1 MAAVAAFLGLAQSA
15 AGSSSSTAVDAR
27 LAGGAVVPTA
37 TLTATMYTFHI
48 ALHTRRRQRMAKTKK
63 KRTRRRQY
71 SVMKEMNNTKL
82 ISTLYNS
89 ISFVQGSYEK
99 AWYSRTTL
107 ASRCIPLSYFYLL
120 SVYLFLLYIFLCFY
134 IVFGSSSTPH
144 ILLTFSF

>member
-63 KRTRRRQY
+63 KGHGGVSTRL
-71 SVMKEMNNTKL
+71 KTMNNTKL

-89 ISFVQGSYEK
+89 ISFVQGSYER

-144 ILLTFSF
+144 ILITFSF